1 VTKEKGTA
9 LLEIIVVGFAVVL
22 LVLPVITTVA
32 RLTEANATV
41 NAAARDGAVWVAR
54 HGGEPPQVDG
64 VKLSIVETSD
74 TVEVVATQNV
84 TVIGV
89 GGTTIAR
96 TVRSRVAVSVGVFRS
111 TP

>member
-1 VTKEKGTA
+1 MTNEKGTA

-41 NAAARDGAVWVAR
+41 NAAARDSAVWVAR
-54 HGGEPPQVDG
+54 HGGAPPQADG
-64 VKLSIVETSD
+64 VDLSIVETRD
-74 TVEVVATQNV
+74 AVEVVATMEV
-84 TVIGV
+84 DLVGV

-96 TVRSRVAVSVGVFRS
+96 TVRSRVTVPVGVFRS
-111 TP
+111 AP